1 MTKNAKVGE
10 RIRQRRTDLGMTQ
23 EDLAK
28 RLGYSSPTS
37 ITKIESSDRGLPQWK
52 VQKIA
57 EVLKTSPS
65 YLMGWDDVFID
76 EQRTIEGRTS
86 DLLKY
91 LEKVKVER
99 GPEPKKPAVVVTREK
114 YTADEV
120 ALIDM
125 LRKAP
130 AVKRLQAYAAV
141 LRVLNEEDADGGR

>member
-23 EDLAK
+23 EELAK

-52 VQKIA
+52 VQRIA

-65 YLMGWDDVFID
+65 YLMGWDDVNIN
-76 EQRTIEGRTS
+76 EQRKVEMRTS
-86 DLLKY
+86 DVLKY
-91 LEKVKVER
+91 VQNVRIKR
-99 GPEPKKPAVVVTREK
+99 GPEQKQPTVVVTSGA
-114 YTADEV
+114 YTSDEV
-120 ALIDM
+120 ALIEM

-141 LRVLNEEDADGGR
+141 LRILNEDEDGGR

>member
-1 MTKNAKVGE
+1 MTNDVKVGE

-28 RLGYSSPTS
+28 RLGYGSRTA
-37 ITKIESSDRGLPQWK
+37 ITKIESSDRGLPQK
-52 VQKIA
+52 KIKQIA
-57 EVLKTSPS
+57 EVLKTTPS
-65 YLMGWDDVFID
+65 YLMGWDDVFIED
-76 EQRTIEGRTS
+76 QRIEGRTS

-141 LRVLNEEDADGGR
+141 LKVLNEDDEDGGR